1 MARQTKLM
9 KITFPSADE
18 EPFTN
23 AHQQGM
29 VETDQI
35 QYANSENGNLVW
47 SGGGTVS
54 WTAGTNTLTWD
65 ADIKLTAMTT
75 GARFAVISAGSLLL
89 EDGEVAFFVM
99 PRLMIADQVIQVV
112 KSNRVFNVD
121 ARLNNLRLFVA
132 RIGDTLFFGNDG
144 SMVDGDSGPLFG
156 GGLSGGGGAGTVTSI
171 ISTDTSVTVTNP
183 AGPIVDVET
192 SFAGS
197 GGNFGVAAS
206 SARSDHSHA
215 GVTHTHEIQLKIEPG
230 VGVTVLNLNAD
241 ALIGAK
247 TLIWAEVFRNGQRL
261 SESDDLTINLGLQ
274 TAALLFTS
282 LLTDRF
288 IINRITT

>member
-18 EPFTN
+18 EPFTD

-29 VETDQI
+29 VEMDQI

-47 SGGGTVS
+47 SGGGTAS
-54 WTAGTNTLTWD
+54 WTAGTDTLTWD
-65 ADIKLTAMTT
+65 ADINITAMTT
-75 GARFAVISAGSLLL
+75 GARFAVIPAGTLLL

-99 PRLMIADQVIQVV
+99 PRLMIADQVIEVV
-112 KSNRVFNVD
+112 KSNRVFNVN

-132 RIGDTLFFGNDG
+132 RIGDSLFFGNEG
-144 SMVDGDSGPLFG
+144 SMINGDSGPLFG
-156 GGLSGGGGAGTVTSI
+156 GGLSGGGAAVTLIQSPLA
-171 ISTDTSVTVTNP
+171 SVTVVNP
-183 AGPIVDVET
+183 AGPTTDLET
-192 SFAGS
+192 TFAGS
-197 GGNFGVAAS
+197 GGNFGVLSS

-230 VGVTVLNLNAD
+230 AGVTALNLNAD

-261 SESDDLTINLGLQ
+261 SETDDLTINLGLQ
-274 TAALLFTS
+274 TAALLFTT
-282 LLTDRF
+282 LATDRF
-288 IINRITT
+288 IINRVTA